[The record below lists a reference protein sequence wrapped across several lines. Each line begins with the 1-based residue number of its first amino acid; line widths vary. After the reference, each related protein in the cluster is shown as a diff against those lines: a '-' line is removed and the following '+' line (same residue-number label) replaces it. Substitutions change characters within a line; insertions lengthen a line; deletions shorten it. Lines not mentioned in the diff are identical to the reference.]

1 MPTVICVANQKGGI
15 GKTTTATA
23 VASILNEKGHPT
35 LISSATRPIHTAPRS
50 QGSRRYMM
58 SSSTTSPPT

>member
-35 LISSATRPIHTAPRS
+35 LIIDSDL
-50 QGSRRYMM
+50 Q
-58 SSSTTSPPT
+58 